1 MEQTLNEILD
11 AVKMKMG
18 NQGDYSREAYKGFI
32 DEAVD
37 DFMKKGV
44 LTDAD
49 NIEMMIDK
57 LMSQYK
63 DVLNEMTKNNI

>member
-18 NQGDYSREAYKGFI
+18 NQGDYSHEAYKGFI
-32 DEAVD
+32 DEAID
-37 DFMKKGV
+37 DFMKNGT

-49 NIEMMIDK
+49 DIEMMIDK
-57 LMSQYK
+57 LMLQYK
-63 DVLNEMTKNNI
+63 DVLNGITEK

>member
-1 MEQTLNEILD
+1 MEQILNEILD
-11 AVKMKMG
+11 AVKMKME

-32 DEAVD
+32 DEAID
-37 DFMKKGV
+37 DFIKKGV

-49 NIEMMIDK
+49 NTEMMIDK

-63 DVLNEMTKNNI
+63 DVLNRVC